1 VTIKV
6 PGFFLFLEEVK
17 MRVLKFGGSSLASA
31 ERFVQVANII
41 KNKSQSS
48 ALAVVVSAPQ
58 GVTNHLVAMAEN
70 ISDEI
75 KLQNDLKHFKQAID
89 MIIGDLSASIA
100 DFDGKHAEQTLAH
113 WEQKLSRFLQG
124 ATMLSYC
131 PDHIRAVIIS
141 IGERLSVA
149 LLDSVLKTKAI
160 NVSVLE
166 PEKFLIT
173 NDKSL
178 NAVADLVLSKE
189 KFETQYSELNLVALM
204 PGFIGAN
211 TQGQVTTL
219 GRNGS
224 DYSAAVLATCAQA
237 ECCEIWTDVDGVY
250 NADPRLIKDATLLD
264 YLSYQEAME
273 LSYFGASVL
282 HPKTIGPIAQYHI
295 PCLIKNTG
303 NPEAPGTL
311 IANEN
316 DQKKQVKAISNLDDL
331 TMVNVSGPGM
341 KGMVGMASRVFAT
354 MSRENI
360 SIVLISQSSSEYC
373 ISFCIHSADAE
384 LAKESLSEE
393 FGPELLNGLLEPLAL
408 KGELSIVSLVGDGMH
423 HQQGVAAKFF
433 SSLAQ
438 ARVNVVAI
446 AQDSSERSISVV
458 IEKRKCT
465 DAMKVSHQ
473 NFFSHKPTIDVFLV
487 GCGVVGSEL
496 IAQISRQQTKLK
508 EQNISVKVYGLANS
522 KGMVFNKEGVDLDN
536 WQGLLGD
543 NPVPVTAEN
552 VKAFVRD
559 NHLINP
565 VLIDSTSNEALAMS
579 YVDFLEEGFHVVTPN
594 KKANTDSWEYYQA
607 LRVAAQKTNRR
618 FLYETTVGA
627 GLPVID
633 TLQNLLKAGDEL
645 QQFEGVLSGSLS
657 YIFGKLEEGMTLSQ
671 ATAIAKE
678 NGFTEPDPRDDLSGM
693 DVARKLLIMAR
704 EAGMQLELSDIKVDS
719 VLSDDFD
726 ASGDVAT
733 FMANLTTL
741 DQPFADRIATAKS
754 EGKVLRYIG
763 TIVDGKCQ
771 VSIEAVAQD
780 HPLHG
785 VKDGENALAIHS
797 RYYQPLPFVLRGYGA
812 GAAVTAAGV
821 FGDLLR
827 TLAWEQQH

>member
-1 VTIKV
+1 
-6 PGFFLFLEEVK
+6 

-31 ERFVQVANII
+31 ERFRQVADIVYQASEN
-41 KNKSQSS
+41 SS
-48 ALAVVVSAPQ
+48 LAVVVSAPQ

-70 ISDEI
+70 ITDEA
-75 KLQNDLKHFKQAID
+75 KLQQDLAHFMSAIENIISELEQSVVGFKANDVT
-89 MIIGDLSASIA
+89 AS
-100 DFDGKHAEQTLAH
+100 LAH
-113 WEQKLSRFLQG
+113 WREQLSRYLHG
-124 ATMLSYC
+124 ANMLTYC
-131 PDHIRAVIIS
+131 PDHIRAIIIS

-149 LLDSVLKTKAI
+149 MLNALFAAKQQA
-160 NVSVLE
+160 VSLIA
-166 PEKFLIT
+166 PENFLQT
-173 NDKSL
+173 NDSSL
-178 NAVADLVLSKE
+178 NAVA
-189 KFETQYSELNLVALM
+189 ELNVCKSRFQSAYPQLARIALM
-204 PGFIGAN
+204 PGFIGVN
-211 TQGQVTTL
+211 ESGQVTTL

-224 DYSAAVLATCAQA
+224 DYSAAVLAVCAEA

-250 NADPRLIKDATLLD
+250 NADPRMIKDAKLLD

-282 HPKTIGPIAQYHI
+282 HPKTIGPIAQFHI

-303 NPEAPGTL
+303 NPSAPGTL

-316 DQKKQVKAISNLDDL
+316 DQKKQVKAISNLDNL
-331 TMVNVSGPGM
+331 TMINVSGPGM

-373 ISFCIHSADAE
+373 ISFCIHSADAARAAQSLNQEFE
-384 LAKESLSEE
+384 L
-393 FGPELLNGLLEPLAL
+393 ELLNGLLEPIDLVS
-408 KGELSIVSLVGDGMH
+408 ELSIVSLVGDGMH

-458 IEKRKCT
+458 VEQRKCT

-473 NFFSHKPTIDVFLV
+473 NFFSHKPAIDVFIV

-496 IAQISRQQTKLK
+496 IDQIARQQPKLK
-508 EQNISVKVYGLANS
+508 AEQIALRVYGVANS
-522 KGMVFNKEGVDLDN
+522 QGMVFDENGIDLDN
-536 WQGLLGD
+536 WRSKLGV
-543 NPVPVTAEN
+543 NAVEVNAAN

-565 VLIDSTSNEALAMS
+565 VLVDCTSDERLAMS
-579 YVDFLEEGFHVVTPN
+579 YIDFINEGFHVVTPN

-607 LRVAAQKTNRR
+607 LRKAMRETNRR

-633 TLQNLLKAGDEL
+633 TLQGLIKAGDEL
-645 QQFEGVLSGSLS
+645 LQFEGILSGSLS
-657 YIFGKLEEGMTLSQ
+657 YIFGKLEEGMSLSE
-671 ATAIAKE
+671 ATAVAKE

-704 EAGMQLELSDIKVDS
+704 ESGMQLELSDIDIES
-719 VLSDDFD
+719 VLPAEFD
-726 ASGDVAT
+726 ASGDVDT
-733 FMANLTTL
+733 FMDNLKGL
-741 DQPFADRIATAKS
+741 DEQFKARVELAK
-754 EGKVLRYIG
+754 EQGKVLRYVG
-763 TIVDGKCQ
+763 TIVDGQCK
-771 VSIEAVAQD
+771 VSIEAVD
-780 HPLHG
+780 KSHPLFA

>member
-1 VTIKV
+1 
-6 PGFFLFLEEVK
+6 
-17 MRVLKFGGSSLASA
+17 MRVLKFGGSSLASG
-31 ERFVQVANII
+31 ERFIQVAAIVQD
-41 KNKSQSS
+41 KSKESPV
-48 ALAVVVSAPQ
+48 AVVVSAPQ

-70 ISDEI
+70 INDEQ
-75 KLQNDLKHFKQAID
+75 KLQSDLGHFKTAISG
-89 MIIGDLSASIA
+89 IIDDLSASISN
-100 DFDGKHAEQTLAH
+100 FNRQHCEQALTNCEH
-113 WEQKLSRFLQG
+113 TLSRYMHG
-124 ATMLSYC
+124 ANMLSYC
-131 PDHIRAVIIS
+131 PDHIRARIIS
-141 IGERLSVA
+141 TGERLSVA
-149 LLDSVLKTKAI
+149 ILDA
-160 NVSVLE
+160 VLE
-166 PEKFLIT
+166 SNGVKVSLLSPEDFLVT
-173 NDKSL
+173 NEASL
-178 NAVADLVLSKE
+178 NAVADLVLCKE
-189 KFETQYSELNLVALM
+189 QFQDNYQNLNQVALM
-204 PGFIGAN
+204 PGFIGVD

-224 DYSAAVLATCAQA
+224 DYSAAVLAVCAEA
-237 ECCEIWTDVDGVY
+237 ECCEIWTDVDGVF
-250 NADPRLIKDATLLD
+250 NADPRLIKDAKLLD

-303 NPEAPGTL
+303 NPAAPGTL

-316 DQKKQVKAISNLDDL
+316 DQQKKVKAISNLDNL

-360 SIVLISQSSSEYC
+360 SLVLISQSSSEYC
-373 ISFCIHSADAE
+373 ISFCIYTADADR
-384 LAKESLSEE
+384 AAQSLQEE
-393 FGPELLNGLLEPLAL
+393 FELELLNGLLEPIAL
-408 KGELSIVSLVGDGMH
+408 KNELSIVSLVGDGMH

-458 IEKRKCT
+458 IEQRKCT

-496 IAQISRQQTKLK
+496 IAQIARQQQQLK
-508 EQNISVKVYGLANS
+508 AQNIDLNVYGIANS
-522 KGMVFNKEGVDLDN
+522 KGMVLDHNGIDLDN
-536 WQGLLGD
+536 WQQALEQT
-543 NPVPVTAEN
+543 PVAVNAEN
-552 VKAFVRD
+552 IKAFVRD

-565 VLIDSTSNEALAMS
+565 VLVDSTSNEALAMS
-579 YVDFLEEGFHVVTPN
+579 YVDFLNEGFHIVTPN

-607 LRVAAQKTNRR
+607 LRVAAQKTQRR

-633 TLQNLLKAGDEL
+633 TLQNLIKAGDQLER
-645 QQFEGVLSGSLS
+645 FEGILSGSLS

-704 EAGMQLELSDIKVDS
+704 ESGLALELSDISIES
-719 VLSDDFD
+719 VLPADFN
-726 ASGDVAT
+726 AEGDVSE
-733 FMANLTTL
+733 FMTNLADV
-741 DQPFADRIATAKS
+741 DQAFAAKVADAKA

-763 TIVDGKCQ
+763 NIVDGKCK
-771 VSIEAVAQD
+771 VSIEAVGQD
-780 HPLHG
+780 HPLYSI
-785 VKDGENALAIHS
+785 KDGENALAIHS

>member
-1 VTIKV
+1 
-6 PGFFLFLEEVK
+6 

-31 ERFVQVANII
+31 ERFRQVANII
-41 KNKSQSS
+41 KNQSEVS
-48 ALAVVVSAPQ
+48 NIAVVVSAPQ

-70 ISDEI
+70 I
-75 KLQNDLKHFKQAID
+75 ND
-89 MIIGDLSASIA
+89 
-100 DFDGKHAEQTLAH
+100 
-113 WEQKLSRFLQG
+113 EQKLETDLGHFKRAITTIIDELSSSLDQFNSQLCLQALANNEHQLKRYMQG
-124 ATMLSYC
+124 AVLLTYC
-131 PDHIRAVIIS
+131 PEHIRARIIS
-141 IGERLSVA
+141 TGERLSVA
-149 LLDSVLKTKAI
+149 ILNAVLQAHAITVSLLV
-160 NVSVLE
+160 
-166 PEKFLIT
+166 PEKFLHT
-173 NDKSL
+173 NNSSL

-189 KFETQYSELNLVALM
+189 KFSHEYTQLNKVSLM
-204 PGFIGAN
+204 PGFIGVHLDSN
-211 TQGQVTTL
+211 SGSSQVTTL

-224 DYSAAVLATCAQA
+224 DYSAAVLAVCAEA

-250 NADPRLIKDATLLD
+250 NADPRFIKEAKLLD

-295 PCLIKNTG
+295 PCLIKNTS
-303 NPEAPGTL
+303 NPSAPGTL
-311 IANEN
+311 ISNEN
-316 DQKKQVKAISNLDDL
+316 DQQKRVKAISNLDDL

-354 MSRENI
+354 MSRESI
-360 SIVLISQSSSEYC
+360 SLVLISQSSSEYC
-373 ISFCIHSADAE
+373 ISFCIYSSDAD
-384 LAKESLSEE
+384 LAKQSLQEE
-393 FGPELLNGLLEPLAL
+393 FELELLNGLLEPLAL

-423 HQQGVAAKFF
+423 HQRGVAAKFF

-458 IEKRKCT
+458 IEQRKCM

-496 IAQISRQQTKLK
+496 ITQISRQQVSLK
-508 EQNISVKVYGLANS
+508 EQNIVLKVYGIANS
-522 KGMVFNKEGVDLDN
+522 KGMVFDKDGIDLNYWQDTVSQATNVLPVNIDN
-536 WQGLLGD
+536 L
-543 NPVPVTAEN
+543 
-552 VKAFVRD
+552 KAFVRD

-565 VLIDSTSNEALAMS
+565 VFVDSTSNETLAMS
-579 YVDFLEEGFHVVTPN
+579 YVDYLAEGFHVVTPN
-594 KKANTDSWEYYQA
+594 KKANTDTWQYYQQ
-607 LRVAAQKTNRR
+607 LRKTAQQTNRR

-633 TLQNLLKAGDEL
+633 TLQNLIKAGDQL
-645 QQFEGVLSGSLS
+645 QRFEGILSGSLS
-657 YIFGKLEEGMTLSQ
+657 YMFGKLEEGMSLSE

-704 EAGMQLELSDIKVDS
+704 EAGMQLELSDICIEPVLPSGFDS
-719 VLSDDFD
+719 
-726 ASGDVAT
+726 SGDISQ
-733 FMANLTTL
+733 FMSNLTQL
-741 DQPFADRIATAKS
+741 DSDFAERVAKAKAQ
-754 EGKVLRYIG
+754 GQVLRYIG
-763 TIVDGKCQ
+763 NIVDGKCQ
-771 VSIEAVAQD
+771 VSIESVGID
-780 HPLHG
+780 HPLYSI
-785 VKDGENALAIHS
+785 KDGENALAIHS

-827 TLAWEQQH
+827 TLAWEHQH